1 MARAAKQAELD
12 EEDGGAFGDLDAP
25 DAEWRVAEDDDDDD
39 EPPARSAA
47 TPPGPGVALGLQ
59 VVAGLVGGAS
69 ATLAHQQ
76 FQVGSALRNWLVV
89 PAAGALVAAVVA
101 GRPRGGRVW
110 VGAGRALTAGAVML
124 IVASGLFDTVLG
136 AAGVLG
142 LTAAAMIVG
151 GVSAVN
157 RAADAELRARD
168 GAWVGL
174 GLGGLVYVV
183 VIVLSGH
190 DWGQFFGR

>member
-1 MARAAKQAELD
+1 
-12 EEDGGAFGDLDAP
+12 
-25 DAEWRVAEDDDDDD
+25 
-39 EPPARSAA
+39 
-47 TPPGPGVALGLQ
+47 
-59 VVAGLVGGAS
+59 
-69 ATLAHQQ
+69 
-76 FQVGSALRNWLVV
+76 
-89 PAAGALVAAVVA
+89 
-101 GRPRGGRVW
+101 VW
-110 VGAGRALTAGAVML
+110 VGAGRGLTAGAVML

-136 AAGVLG
+136 AAAVLG

-157 RAADAELRARD
+157 RAADAELLARD

-183 VIVLSGH
+183 VTVLSGH